1 MSTRLMP
8 DSRVESIPSVSKPIE
23 GVGTAI
29 AAFVGLAPGGPVNR
43 PIRISSWSQFAKVY
57 SDPLAPENGP
67 FMTSTYL
74 AHAVRGFFE
83 NGGRRCWVIRAAQ
96 QGSAPDGPAEVEQA
110 LRAGLGR
117 LAAID
122 EVTMVCMP
130 DLTSSPET
138 ERGSPNT
145 LGATLVEECER
156 AGNRMAILDPPPGLQ
171 PEHVVEWR
179 TSVARHDSPAAT
191 LYWPWIE
198 VAEPVAERPVLVPP
212 SGHVAGV
219 WARTDNAHGIHRAPT
234 DGVVVGARS
243 VAYPIREDELEML
256 DSAGVNGIR
265 SFPGRGIRIWG
276 SRTLSSDPEWR
287 YVNVRRLFLYVAES
301 IKEGTR
307 WAAFEPNDD
316 ELRSRL
322 RSSIADFLTRLWSEG
337 ALFGSSPEEAF
348 FVKCDEETNPPDVTE
363 AGQVVVEIGFA
374 PLRPSEFVVLRISQL
389 TAGAAADG
397 DE

>member
-1 MSTRLMP
+1 MSTRRTP
-8 DSRVESIPSVSKPIE
+8 GVYVEEVPSSSKPIE

-29 AAFVGLAPGGPVNR
+29 AAFVGFVPGGPVNR
-43 PIRISSWSQFAKVY
+43 PIRISSWAQFANVY
-57 SDPLAPENGP
+57 SDPLASENGP
-67 FMTSTYL
+67 FMASTYF
-74 AHAVRGFFE
+74 AHAVRGFFD
-83 NGGRRCWVIRAAQ
+83 NGGRRCWVIRAVPG
-96 QGSAPDGPAEVEQA
+96 GSAPDRPFAADQA

-130 DLTSSPET
+130 DLASSQEA
-138 ERGSPNT
+138 ERASSDT

-171 PEHVVEWR
+171 PQHVVEWR
-179 TSVARHDSPAAT
+179 TNVAHHDSPSAT

-198 VAEPVAERPVLVPP
+198 VTEPVAEQPVLVPP

-234 DGVVVGARS
+234 DGAVLGARG
-243 VAYPIREDELEML
+243 VAHLIREDELEML
-256 DSAGVNGIR
+256 ERAGVNGIR

-287 YVNVRRLFLYVAES
+287 YVNVRRLFVYISES

-316 ELRSRL
+316 ELWSRL

-348 FVKCDEETNPPDVTE
+348 FVKCDEETNPPDVIE
-363 AGQVVVEIGFA
+363 AGKVVVEIGFA
-374 PLRPSEFVVLRISQL
+374 PLRPAEFVVLRISQL
-389 TAGAAADG
+389 TAGAA
-397 DE
+397 DEVGA